1 MRVHIKKLM
10 QGPPDII
17 LQYFLFALCLYAC
30 TDIGEREMATPKTT
44 RTARVTT

>member
-17 LQYFLFALCLYAC
+17 LQYFFFALCLYAAC
-30 TDIGEREMATPKTT
+30 TDIGEREMAKAT